1 MRETLPL
8 RLYRRLL
15 RFLPR
20 DLRVEF
26 GPDMVQLLRDRLRDT
41 PNGLGRAGLWAAA
54 AADVVWQGLA
64 ERGAR
69 AAVTG
74 RGFLREMTTM
84 NGWIQDLRFGLRALA
99 RRPGFTAAAV
109 ATLGLGLGA
118 NIAIFSVVNTVLLE
132 PLPYPDGE
140 ELVVVWTTNTQRGIR
155 GRAISQ
161 SDLVDWRDQI
171 PALESVV
178 GHTTTRRTLTGFG
191 DPEVV
196 NGARVTGNLL
206 ATLDVQPLLG
216 RDIRI
221 EEDIPGGPNTI
232 LISHAFWTTRLGED
246 PDVLGRTIDLNGVG
260 WEVVGV
266 APEGFDYPGGA
277 EYWVPR
283 HHNFEGCA
291 RGCRSQA
298 ATARLAGGVE
308 LASAQE
314 QMDALGERLA
324 VEFPD
329 SHTNIRSEL
338 ELLSDS
344 LVADVRQ
351 GLWVLMGAVAIVL
364 LIACANVANLLLVRA
379 ADRRDE
385 IALRATLGA
394 GRWRI
399 ARQLLAENMLIA
411 LASGLIGLGLAVW
424 STASL
429 VRLAPEGAIPK
440 LEGVSVDA
448 PALAF
453 AFLCIVAVTAFFGML
468 PALRGPA
475 GDRLADALAG
485 GRRTEGRRGSSW
497 SRSVLLA
504 TEVGLSLTLLLGA
517 GLLLRTMTEIANV
530 EPGFA
535 VEQVERFRI
544 SAPSARYETPEE
556 VVAFFDALEDRVDA
570 IPGVRAAG
578 SSFGAPLGA
587 SNIST
592 SAELL
597 DRPEVPEPERMS
609 VSVRPASPG
618 YLEASGIPLL
628 RGRWFDDDDRREGEG
643 VVVINQRVAD
653 ELYPDV
659 DPIGRQMD
667 FSIGWGYDTDP
678 VRTIV
683 GVVGSVRS
691 FGLTDTPARAV
702 YFPNAQFAADV
713 QVFTIALEPGIP
725 TVMADVRRSL
735 RDLDPTLAMT
745 GVEALPD
752 VIRREQAP
760 TRFYLTLLSAFSAL
774 ALILAAVGLY
784 GVVSYSV
791 SRRTR
796 EIGIRIALGAKS
808 KEVVRLVGRQGLA
821 PAALGAAV
829 GLVAGWFGGRVLESL
844 LYGVTPQDPLTM
856 VGVTALLALVVFVAT
871 TLPARRASR
880 IPPAMALRSE

>member
-1 MRETLPL
+1 
-8 RLYRRLL
+8 
-15 RFLPR
+15 
-20 DLRVEF
+20 
-26 GPDMVQLLRDRLRDT
+26 
-41 PNGLGRAGLWAAA
+41 
-54 AADVVWQGLA
+54 
-64 ERGAR
+64 
-69 AAVTG
+69 
-74 RGFLREMTTM
+74 
-84 NGWIQDLRFGLRALA
+84 
-99 RRPGFTAAAV
+99 V

-132 PLPYPDGE
+132 PLPYPDGD
-140 ELVVVWTTNTQRGIR
+140 ELVVVWTANQQRGIR
-155 GRAISQ
+155 GRAVSQ
-161 SDLVDWRDQI
+161 SDIVDWRDQI
-171 PALESVV
+171 PALASVV

-196 NGARVTGNLL
+196 NGARVTGDLL
-206 ATLDVQPLLG
+206 KTLGVHPVLG

-221 EEDIPGGPNTI
+221 DEDVPDGPNTI
-232 LISHAFWTTRLGED
+232 VLSHAFWTTRLGAD
-246 PDVLGRTIDLNGVG
+246 PDALGRTIELNGVG

-277 EYWVPR
+277 QYWVPR
-283 HHNFEGCA
+283 HHDFEGCA

-298 ATARLAGGVE
+298 ATARLADGVE
-308 LASAQE
+308 LLTAQE

-324 VEFPD
+324 DEYPD

-338 ELLSDS
+338 ELLSDAA
-344 LVADVRQ
+344 VADVRR

-394 GRWRI
+394 GRWRL

-411 LASGLIGLGLAVW
+411 LASGMVGLGLAVW

-429 VRLAPEGAIPK
+429 VRLAPDGSIPR
-440 LEGVSVDA
+440 LEGVSVDGS
-448 PALAF
+448 ALGF
-453 AFLCIVAVTAFFGML
+453 AFLAVLAVTAFFGML

-475 GDRLADALAG
+475 GGRLADALAH
-485 GRRTEGRRGSSW
+485 GRRTEGRRGASW

-504 TEVGLSLTLLLGA
+504 SEVGLSLTLLLGA
-517 GLLLRTMTEIANV
+517 GLLLRTMAEIAGV

-535 VEQVERFRI
+535 VQQVERFRV
-544 SAPSARYETPEE
+544 SAPAARYGTPEE
-556 VVAFFDALEDRVDA
+556 VVAFFDALEQGVDA
-570 IPGVRAAG
+570 IPGVRAVG
-578 SSFGAPLGA
+578 SSFGVPLGD
-587 SNIST
+587 SNITT

-597 DRPEVPEPERMS
+597 DRPEVPEPERVS

-618 YLEASGIPLL
+618 YLRASGIPLL
-628 RGRWFDDDDRREGEG
+628 RGRWFGDDDRRDAEG

-691 FGLTDTPARAV
+691 FGLTDAPARAV
-702 YFPNAQFAADV
+702 YFPNAQFGADV
-713 QVFTIALEPGIP
+713 QVFTIALEPGIAS
-725 TVMADVRRSL
+725 VMSDVRIALSE
-735 RDLDPTLAMT
+735 LDPTLALT
-745 GVEALPD
+745 SVESMPD

-760 TRFYLTLLSAFSAL
+760 TRFYLTLLSAFSVMAL
-774 ALILAAVGLY
+774 VLAAVGLY

-796 EIGIRIALGAKS
+796 EIGIRIALGARS

-829 GLVAGWFGGRVLESL
+829 GLVAAWFGGRVLESL
-844 LYGVTPQDPLTM
+844 LYGMTPQDPLTI
-856 VGVTALLALVVFVAT
+856 VGVTALLAVVVLVAT
-871 TLPARRASR
+871 TVPARRASR
-880 IPPAMALRSE
+880 IPPATALRSE